1 MRIYVQERFFMQIS
15 ANDYSVNFG
24 LKNNSNASKK
34 VLKDVEPELK
44 RDITNGLN
52 AFCDITQRR
61 GLKGNVTLKSLD
73 GDMLTFTVKPVKIGE
88 KRQLS
93 IDLTNKPVR
102 YGAPRQE
109 QIKHSFLDSIDYLF
123 K

>member
-1 MRIYVQERFFMQIS
+1 MRVYAQERLIMQIF
-15 ANDYSVNFG
+15 ANDYSINFG
-24 LKNNSNASKK
+24 LKNNPNASKK

-44 RDITNGLN
+44 KDVINGLN
-52 AFCDITQRR
+52 AFCDITQKR
-61 GLKGNVTLKSLD
+61 GIKGDVILKSLD
-73 GDMLTFTVKPVKIGE
+73 GDILSFSIKPVKTSE

>member
-1 MRIYVQERFFMQIS
+1 MRVYIQERLIMQIS
-15 ANDYSVNFG
+15 ANNYSVNFG

-52 AFCDITQRR
+52 SFCDITQKR
-61 GLKGNVTLKSLD
+61 GIKGDVFLDSLN
-73 GDMLTFTVKPVKIGE
+73 GDILNFTIKPVKTGV
-88 KRQLS
+88 KKQLS
-93 IDLTNKPVR
+93 IDLSKKPVR
-102 YGAPRQE
+102 YSAPRQE
-109 QIKHSFLDSIDYLF
+109 QIKHSFLNSINYLF

>member
-1 MRIYVQERFFMQIS
+1 MRMYVQERLIMQIS
-15 ANDYSVNFG
+15 ASKYNVNFG
-24 LKNNSNASKK
+24 LKNNSAASKK

-61 GLKGNVTLKSLD
+61 GIKGDITLKSLE
-73 GDMLTFTVKPVKIGE
+73 GDTLFYTIKPVKTGE
-88 KRQLS
+88 KKKLS
-93 IDLTNKPVR
+93 LDLSKNPIGFK
-102 YGAPRQE
+102 APRQE